1 MTKKKKKTK
10 KTKYKLVPITIIL
23 VLFVF
28 FFGYIILETDYLQPG
43 IDELTASYISF
54 NNAKPTDILKIPNIK
69 KMNDNKGKTKYNDN
83 NISFEVIGD
92 KDKSFEILLYSVGN
106 NIDESN
112 IKFYLE
118 NKNDSKEGKLIDFET
133 DIDNGKI
140 IYKGK
145 LTNNNKYKLYVWID
159 NNYKGSTK
167 NISYEIRIKSR

>member
-1 MTKKKKKTK
+1 MIKKKKKTK
-10 KTKYKLVPITIIL
+10 KRKSKLLSITIIL

-28 FFGYIILETDYLQPG
+28 FFGYIIIVTDYLKPG

-69 KMNDNKGKTKYNDN
+69 RMSDKKGKTSNNDN
-83 NISFEVIGD
+83 NISFEVTGE
-92 KDKSFEILLYSVGN
+92 KDKSYEILLYSVGN
-106 NIDESN
+106 SIDESN

-118 NKNDSKEGKLIDFET
+118 NKNNTKEGKLVDFKT
-133 DIDNGKI
+133 DIDNWKI

-145 LTNNNKYKLYVWID
+145 ITDDNKYKLYIWID
-159 NNYKGSTK
+159 NNYKGNTK